1 MECGNS
7 VHQRD
12 MQVLKEKLAAAE
24 HEVEL
29 LRATQRDCLALLE
42 NTPDFVYIK
51 DAKHRFT
58 CVSKAFAYLTGHQ
71 CWRELVG
78 KTDFDI
84 FPAEHAER
92 YYQHEKAVIGEG
104 WPLLNHEEPYYSL
117 EGELRWVSSSK
128 QPVIND
134 QGEVVGLVGISKD
147 ITEIKRYRAKIE
159 ALARYDQLT
168 GLLNRMIF
176 QDVGTQMLAAAS
188 RQQHSASFL
197 YIDLDNFKQLNDEAG
212 HLAGD
217 ELLCAFGEMLK
228 ECTRESDIVARL
240 GGDEFVV
247 LASCG
252 TTEAQAQELAE
263 RISRRFHC
271 LEEVQSTEIDLGCSI
286 GITRF
291 PQDGRSLDELMKRAD
306 EAMYQAKREGKHGV
320 VRYGR
325 RNTQP
330 RQVLPKTFL
339 E

>member
-1 MECGNS
+1 MDCADS
-7 VHQRD
+7 VHQSEMQILRD
-12 MQVLKEKLAAAE
+12 KLAAVE
-24 HEVEL
+24 REVEL
-29 LRATQRDCLALLE
+29 LRITQRDCLALLE
-42 NTPDFVYIK
+42 NTPDFIYIK
-51 DAKHRFT
+51 DAEHRFT

-71 CWRELVG
+71 SWHELVG

-84 FPAEHAER
+84 FPPEHAKR
-92 YYQHEKAVIGEG
+92 YFQHEKDVIEQGR
-104 WPLLNHEEPYYSL
+104 PLLNHEEPYYSL

-134 QGEVVGLVGISKD
+134 DGEVVGLVGISKD
-147 ITEIKRYRAKIE
+147 ITDVMRYRAKIE

-168 GLLNRMIF
+168 GLLNRMVF
-176 QDVGTQMLAAAS
+176 QEVGTQMLAAAS

-212 HLAGD
+212 HQAGD
-217 ELLCAFGEMLK
+217 ELLCAFGYLLK

-263 RISRRFHC
+263 RISRHFHR

-286 GITRF
+286 GIARF
-291 PQDGRSLDELMKRAD
+291 PHDGVSLDDLIKRAD
-306 EAMYQAKREGKHGV
+306 EAMYQAKREGKHRV

-325 RNTQP
+325 RNP
-330 RQVLPKTFL
+330 HARAVLPKTFL